1 MPRTQPNRNMPV
13 AVHLTTNVHAP
24 LDTELQ
30 QGTAQFVFVQAITYI
45 TNHLVF
51 SIRT

>member
-1 MPRTQPNRNMPV
+1 
-13 AVHLTTNVHAP
+13 VHAP
-24 LDTELQ
+24 QDTELQ
-30 QGTAQFVFVQAITYI
+30 QGTAQFVFIQAITYI